1 MNKSTEK
8 LHPLTTALAAARH
21 RAGLSQRAL
30 ADKVGLAQSHISKIE
45 RGAVDPQASSLIEVA
60 RVLGLELSLVPT
72 QLVPALGALIRETVP
87 NPRELPS
94 SLDHELTR
102 LARRARALMK
112 HLPGLKV
119 LPGIALTADEL
130 RVARLDEPAYA
141 EARSSIA
148 ASSFAGSVDD
158 RGGPPGRGATRCDQ
172 TDLAENPQLLDSS
185 RYPLVPIPC
194 LSIGRHRCITS
205 PSSKSCS
212 TVNRLAP

>member
-8 LHPLTTALAAARH
+8 LGPIITALTAARH
-21 RAGLSQRAL
+21 RGGLSQRAL

-45 RGAVDPQASSLIEVA
+45 RGAVDPQISSLIEIA

-94 SLDHELTR
+94 SLDAELTR

-112 HLPGLKV
+112 HFPDLKV

-130 RVARLDEPAYA
+130 RMARLDESTYA
-141 EARSSIA
+141 EAGSSIA
-148 ASSFAGSVDD
+148 AAHAIVDRLRDLSRGQPTTVAVRHAAEPLDAIRQTLQRIRNAWTHRDTRSSQSPAYRLDN
-158 RGGPPGRGATRCDQ
+158 
-172 TDLAENPQLLDSS
+172 TDA
-185 RYPLVPIPC
+185 
-194 LSIGRHRCITS
+194 
-205 PSSKSCS
+205 
-212 TVNRLAP
+212 